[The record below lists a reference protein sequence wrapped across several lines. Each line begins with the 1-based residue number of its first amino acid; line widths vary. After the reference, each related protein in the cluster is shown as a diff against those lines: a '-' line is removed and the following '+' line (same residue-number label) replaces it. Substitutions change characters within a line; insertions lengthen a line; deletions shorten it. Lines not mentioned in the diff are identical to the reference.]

1 MKRYQFLYCIIYIFS
16 KWRIIINFANF
27 NIYPLKLLNKT
38 VMKLIVKIVL
48 VNVRKWI
55 KTIFTGITK
64 IKDNFIMRI
73 QTGDKQ
79 VETLLTQKYSVS
91 YL

>member
-1 MKRYQFLYCIIYIFS
+1 M
-16 KWRIIINFANF
+16 
-27 NIYPLKLLNKT
+27 NKT

-73 QTGDKQ
+73 QTGDK
-79 VETLLTQKYSVS
+79 
-91 YL
+91 